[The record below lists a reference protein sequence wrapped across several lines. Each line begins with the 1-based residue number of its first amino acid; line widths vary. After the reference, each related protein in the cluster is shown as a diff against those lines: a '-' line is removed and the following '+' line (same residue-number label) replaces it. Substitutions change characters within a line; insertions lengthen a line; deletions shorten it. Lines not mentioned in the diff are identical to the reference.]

1 MSDPLRP
8 HGLQH
13 TGLPCPS
20 PSPGV
25 SSNPCP
31 LSRWCHPTTSH
42 PLSPHCPPALNLS
55 KHQGLFQWVGSSY
68 QMAKLLKLQFSI
80 SPSNEYSGLISF
92 RIDWFDLLLSRLS
105 RVFSSTTIQKHQLFS
120 FSLHYGPVHT
130 SVYYCWKKQ
139 LWLDGPVLAKW
150 CLCFLIHCLSL
161 SQLFFKGT
169 SDF

>member
-92 RIDWFDLLLSRLS
+92 RIDWFDLLAVQGILKSLLLNHNSKASSLQHSAFCMVQLSHPYMITKKNIQTFVGKAMSSLLIFYLGLS
-105 RVFSSTTIQKHQLFS
+105 
-120 FSLHYGPVHT
+120 
-130 SVYYCWKKQ
+130 
-139 LWLDGPVLAKW
+139 
-150 CLCFLIHCLSL
+150 
-161 SQLFFKGT
+161 
-169 SDF
+169 

>member
-92 RIDWFDLLLSRLS
+92 RIDWFDLLAVQGILKSLLLNHNSKASILQHSAFCMVQLSHPYMITRKNITLSRQTF
-105 RVFSSTTIQKHQLFS
+105 V
-120 FSLHYGPVHT
+120 
-130 SVYYCWKKQ
+130 
-139 LWLDGPVLAKW
+139 AKW
-150 CLCFLIHCLSL
+150 CLCFLIHCLR
-161 SQLFFKGT
+161 FP
-169 SDF
+169 